1 MGPIKFKTWLTWAI
15 ILFFLGLLA
24 DYFFLHKLF
33 KEKQDLLNGAVPA
46 SAVIKSSDVAEAT
59 TVTATTPTATQEQT
73 QPAPTQQDTFL
84 VSLKQCAP
92 EIAAQTVATPEALIE
107 YLRKSIGIKNED
119 ITVENYHMIWKDGS
133 KRRVHVVASDNTNS
147 KVKKEVR
154 LFKVDDEG
162 YPDPVPLKGNE
173 TKESLLA
180 MGQVE
185 NTEVKS
191 SLQLKDGGNVELEM
205 HNNSVYEFQYTHNG
219 KVLSCRLKDCQC
231 P

>member
-46 SAVIKSSDVAEAT
+46 SAVIKNSTVAEAT
-59 TVTATTPTATQEQT
+59 VTETASPGAENSNQTAPPTQE
-73 QPAPTQQDTFL
+73 DTFL
-84 VSLKQCAP
+84 ASLKQCAP

-107 YLRKSIGIKNED
+107 YLRKSVGVKNED
-119 ITVENYHMIWKDGS
+119 VTIENYHMIWKDGS

-147 KVKKEVR
+147 KNKKEIR
-154 LFKVDDEG
+154 LFRVDNEG

-173 TKESLLA
+173 TLESLLA

-185 NTEVKS
+185 NKEVKS
-191 SLQLKDGGNVELEM
+191 SLQLKDGGNVDLEM
-205 HNNSVYEFQYTHNG
+205 HNNVVYEFQYTHNG